1 MVKYSNI
8 IKKPRIKRPMPRR
21 FKYGY
26 GALFLKIGGMALRKQ
41 LNWIVP
47 VR

>member
-8 IKKPRIKRPMPRR
+8 IKKPRIKRPISRR
-21 FKYGY
+21 FKYGNE
-26 GALFLKIGGMALRKQ
+26 ALYLKIGGMALRKA

-47 VR
+47 GR